1 LKRPSAGPRHLAQ
14 MRTWLSRQPVLA
26 AVVLLAACSGSSFS
40 PPPESAAAD
49 VVLRAY
55 LQALVR
61 GDCSAGKVL
70 GTSTF
75 GFGNG
80 ELCGQTT
87 VSSFTIDGPPVA
99 PIATE
104 VVFATTLVTSGTAD
118 GSVRPGTLT
127 WFYDLKRSRTA
138 PSGSR
143 AGVRVPDRRV
153 SVR

>member
-1 LKRPSAGPRHLAQ
+1 MG
-14 MRTWLSRQPVLA
+14 TWRGLSLG
-26 AVVLLAACSGSSFS
+26 AVALVAACAGSSFS
-40 PPPESAAAD
+40 PPPESAGPD

-87 VSSFTIDGPPVA
+87 VSNFSIDGPPAA
-99 PIATE
+99 PTANE
-104 VVFATTLVTSGTAD
+104 VVFATALITSGTAD
-118 GSVRPGTLT
+118 GTVRPGTLT
-127 WFYDLKRSRTA
+127 WFFDLKRQ
-138 PSGSR
+138 PSGAWR
-143 AGVRVPDRRV
+143 LAGGGSGP
-153 SVR
+153 